1 MMCKSKLEA
10 AMSLAAVVA
19 STPPSAEECAS
30 LEFFNHEGLPRAM
43 WPFPPAGSSTS
54 APGEA
59 PAAAAA
65 EELTA
70 TAGVHGDKRVHMLQS
85 LHTYRPF
92 DEPSFRG
99 SAVGGPKQSAVECI
113 GATPMVRLDRMAKVL
128 GLQCDLFA
136 KCEFASVGGSVKD
149 RIAQR
154 MVEDAERDGRL
165 KKGDIIIEATSGN
178 TGIGLALVAAVKGYP
193 LIISIPEKMSQE
205 KINVL
210 IALGAHIFRTPTQAK
225 WNHPDSHIGL
235 ALRMRNAINQNA
247 QIGVRAVI
255 LDQYLNMGNPVV
267 HYDSTA
273 AEILSQMDYS
283 IDMVVVGAGTG
294 GTITGIA
301 RRLKE
306 DVPKCIVVGVDPRG
320 SILAQPETLND
331 LQRDESYLVEGIG
344 YDFIP
349 TTLDREIVDEWVKTD
364 DAESFKTA
372 RDLIKYEGLLV
383 GGSAGSAIVGCKRA
397 AMRLKKGQKC
407 VVILADS
414 ARNYIN
420 KFIDDKWMVANG
432 FSDPTVLAARYPA
445 LSSQSAP
452 LFVPS
457 ALLGELPKV
466 MKMEGNAP
474 TAASNFVA
482 LTADASLQSAAKVF
496 AAQPN
501 LMGILAIAKFD
512 RSDKRQ
518 CANSPTPRFAQGEDT
533 ECQPV
538 YGASS
543 AAILGVVN
551 AQQVAEVACFGGH
564 AKLAATTLADV
575 ATKTKC
581 VSRRFIQAPL
591 SRDEP
596 RCLS

>member
-1 MMCKSKLEA
+1 MLSVYELYVAWVCMAMLFMLGFKLT
-10 AMSLAAVVA
+10 VC
-19 STPPSAEECAS
+19 T
-30 LEFFNHEGLPRAM
+30 R
-43 WPFPPAGSSTS
+43 FPP
-54 APGEA
+54 
-59 PAAAAA
+59 
-65 EELTA
+65 
-70 TAGVHGDKRVHMLQS
+70 Q
-85 LHTYRPF
+85 
-92 DEPSFRG
+92 
-99 SAVGGPKQSAVECI
+99 
-113 GATPMVRLDRMAKVL
+113 
-128 GLQCDLFA
+128 
-136 KCEFASVGGSVKD
+136 
-149 RIAQR
+149 
-154 MVEDAERDGRL
+154 
-165 KKGDIIIEATSGN
+165 
-178 TGIGLALVAAVKGYP
+178 
-193 LIISIPEKMSQE
+193 
-205 KINVL
+205 
-210 IALGAHIFRTPTQAK
+210 
-225 WNHPDSHIGL
+225 
-235 ALRMRNAINQNA
+235 
-247 QIGVRAVI
+247 
-255 LDQYLNMGNPVV
+255 
-267 HYDSTA
+267 
-273 AEILSQMDYS
+273 
-283 IDMVVVGAGTG
+283 
-294 GTITGIA
+294 
-301 RRLKE
+301 
-306 DVPKCIVVGVDPRG
+306 
-320 SILAQPETLND
+320 
-331 LQRDESYLVEGIG
+331 
-344 YDFIP
+344 
-349 TTLDREIVDEWVKTD
+349 
-364 DAESFKTA
+364 
-372 RDLIKYEGLLV
+372 
-383 GGSAGSAIVGCKRA
+383 
-397 AMRLKKGQKC
+397 
-407 VVILADS
+407 
-414 ARNYIN
+414 
-420 KFIDDKWMVANG
+420 G